1 MLLPVNPNFRKIPK
15 LDGVKVMKNS
25 YLQQIRDLVFQTR
38 SFLIPMLVFAF
49 GGGIVLTQIH
59 RGDIVLWVNH
69 WHNPA
74 ADFIFRYV
82 TWLGD
87 GLFWLIL
94 FIMIAA
100 RKRSFGLRAASTG
113 LLSALAVQALK
124 NIFKMERP
132 IRVLIG
138 HDLALVKG
146 VDLYSFMSFPSG
158 HTGAAFTG
166 FYLLALWSGKSWV
179 GFVCFLLACLV
190 GFSRIYLVQHFF
202 MDVYAGA
209 LIGTM
214 MVIFVVALCRY
225 RGWFGEAEK

>member
-94 FIMIAA
+94 
-100 RKRSFGLRAASTG
+100 
-113 LLSALAVQALK
+113 
-124 NIFKMERP
+124 
-132 IRVLIG
+132 
-138 HDLALVKG
+138 
-146 VDLYSFMSFPSG
+146 
-158 HTGAAFTG
+158 
-166 FYLLALWSGKSWV
+166 
-179 GFVCFLLACLV
+179 
-190 GFSRIYLVQHFF
+190 
-202 MDVYAGA
+202 
-209 LIGTM
+209 
-214 MVIFVVALCRY
+214 
-225 RGWFGEAEK
+225 